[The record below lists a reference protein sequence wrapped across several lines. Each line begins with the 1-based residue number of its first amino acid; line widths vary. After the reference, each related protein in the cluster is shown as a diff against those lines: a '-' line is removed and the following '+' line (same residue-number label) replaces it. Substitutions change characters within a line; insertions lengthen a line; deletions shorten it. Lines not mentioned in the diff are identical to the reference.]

1 MKNTGKNTVEEMLKR
16 YPETQD
22 SDNSLTAIIW
32 FKELLTLGFNRE
44 DAIRFCQ
51 VLKAGKLSHPHSI
64 RNHRQQIQ
72 RDEPSLRGQTYT
84 KRQRNSVKFK
94 KEYFE

>member
-1 MKNTGKNTVEEMLKR
+1 MKNTGKNTVEDMLKR

-51 VLKAGKLSHPHSI
+51 V
-64 RNHRQQIQ
+64 
-72 RDEPSLRGQTYT
+72 
-84 KRQRNSVKFK
+84 
-94 KEYFE
+94 